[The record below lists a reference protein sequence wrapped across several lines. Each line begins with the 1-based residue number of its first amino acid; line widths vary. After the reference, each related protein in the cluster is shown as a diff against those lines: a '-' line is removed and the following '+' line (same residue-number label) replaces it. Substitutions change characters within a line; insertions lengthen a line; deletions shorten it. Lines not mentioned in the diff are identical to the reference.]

1 MSEIILCNRNFSA
14 SAFKNACGIEVDQAS
29 SITCPNPNMI
39 IANKPYLLQNARS
52 TMGATTLAKLS
63 NPTTTKNLTDLSLS
77 LSLSLSFGGDI
88 MIGLSTISA
97 KLKEYNVAL
106 IGASTSIYANRMGDF
121 VGAVKDYQAALMDY
135 RQTAITKSPTKV
147 AAKQKAK
154 IAFDKMQNSFQH
166 ELKVVTS
173 QVKSSRGTP
182 LTNFERGGKC
192 CAK

>member
-1 MSEIILCNRNFSA
+1 
-14 SAFKNACGIEVDQAS
+14 
-29 SITCPNPNMI
+29 
-39 IANKPYLLQNARS
+39 
-52 TMGATTLAKLS
+52 
-63 NPTTTKNLTDLSLS
+63 
-77 LSLSLSFGGDI
+77 
-88 MIGLSTISA
+88 
-97 KLKEYNVAL
+97 
-106 IGASTSIYANRMGDF
+106 MGDF